1 MRKNKIINRELSWL
15 SFNERVLQE
24 AESPNVPLLERL
36 RFVGIFSSNRDE
48 FFRVRVA
55 TLRRMVTFQK
65 QSDEQ
70 FDFNASMVLDQVEE
84 KIKKLQKR
92 FDKAYFNI
100 LEDLEKEQI
109 FIVNE
114 NQINEQ
120 QGIFVKKYFREKVR
134 LEIFPISVNPEKD
147 FPLLQDASIYL
158 AIRFLDKKD
167 KEFK

>member
-120 QGIFVKKYFREKVR
+120 QDRK
-134 LEIFPISVNPEKD
+134 SVV
-147 FPLLQDASIYL
+147 
-158 AIRFLDKKD
+158 
-167 KEFK
+167 

>member
-100 LEDLEKEQI
+100 LEDL
-109 FIVNE
+109 
-114 NQINEQ
+114 
-120 QGIFVKKYFREKVR
+120 
-134 LEIFPISVNPEKD
+134 
-147 FPLLQDASIYL
+147 
-158 AIRFLDKKD
+158 
-167 KEFK
+167 

>member
-92 FDKAYFNI
+92 FDKAH
-100 LEDLEKEQI
+100 E
-109 FIVNE
+109 VC
-114 NQINEQ
+114 
-120 QGIFVKKYFREKVR
+120 
-134 LEIFPISVNPEKD
+134 
-147 FPLLQDASIYL
+147 
-158 AIRFLDKKD
+158 
-167 KEFK
+167 

>member
-134 LEIFPISVNPEKD
+134 LEIFPI
-147 FPLLQDASIYL
+147 F
-158 AIRFLDKKD
+158 
-167 KEFK
+167 